1 MARESTRKSGAA
13 GNSGYAS
20 TMNSALLV
28 CLAVAVAALGRIR
41 LKSEENRLYSEI
53 SRLDYRLQEM
63 RRLNRKLQNDY
74 ETLTSS
80 SGLNTRIREM
90 RLDLVM
96 PGEDARVVLPEPPGG
111 EGLVQ
116 SIAARPPPS
125 LLDRGALDRGS
136 LALHPASGAGP
147 RRFP

>member
-1 MARESTRKSGAA
+1 MARESARKSGGS
-13 GNSGYAS
+13 GNTGYAS

-53 SRLDYRLQEM
+53 SRLDYRVQEL

-80 SGLNTRIREM
+80 SGLHSRIREM

-96 PGEDARVVLPEPPGG
+96 PGEDARVVLPEPPPG
-111 EGLVQ
+111 EPLAE
-116 SIAARPPPS
+116 SIAAQTAPGSP
-125 LLDRGALDRGS
+125 DRGS
-136 LALHPASGAGP
+136 LALHPSSGAGF